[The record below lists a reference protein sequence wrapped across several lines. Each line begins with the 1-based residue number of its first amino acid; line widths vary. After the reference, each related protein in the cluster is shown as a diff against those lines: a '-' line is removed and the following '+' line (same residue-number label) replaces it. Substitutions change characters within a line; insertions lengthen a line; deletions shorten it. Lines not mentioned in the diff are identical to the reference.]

1 MPNEQLEER
10 LKEYANAI
18 CTNVEDVISVKFR
31 PVMSGAQY
39 TDPFGYQD
47 ANAYTYPSEYEAGKK
62 VVELSDPKHTLVKR
76 LAPTIF
82 HPLPRDK
89 PCIWKM
95 DNTQSDVLWI
105 QHETGLEI
113 LGDIDAV
120 LSICYTLWQIYTAIR
135 KKIQENKKKSKSD
148 RYYHDIEHYRVEIRM
163 MDKNGK
169 LHQLLVIRLPIDAEL
184 SFEILKE
191 EIHVKLKGNG

>member
-1 MPNEQLEER
+1 MPNEQLEKR

-18 CTNVEDVISVKFR
+18 GTNVENVISIKFR
-31 PVMSGAQY
+31 PVMPGAQY

-47 ANAYTYPSEYEAGKK
+47 ANAYTYVSEYEAGKE
-62 VVELSDPKHTLVKR
+62 VVQLSDPNHTLVEI
-76 LAPTIF
+76 LAPTIS
-82 HPLPRDK
+82 HPMPWGK

-95 DNTQSDVLWI
+95 DNTQSDVLWV

-113 LGDIDAV
+113 LGDIITI
-120 LSICYTLWQIYTAIR
+120 LGNCMTLWQIYTAIR
-135 KKIQENKKKSKSD
+135 IKIQENKRNSKSD
-148 RYYHDIEHYRVEIRM
+148 RHYRDIKHYRVEIRKM
-163 MDKNGK
+163 NKNGK

-191 EIHVKLKGNG
+191 KIHVKLKGNR